1 MSSREVRW
9 ESSEVVCLVQWTL
22 TFIFT
27 FSTGNN
33 HCRLFALLL
42 YTLDKVYF
50 IFNLVPSIC
59 YLVFYYSSRRFLLN
73 SDSKYINVNS
83 FFMLAHP
90 FHVAKVEVKA
100 IIILM
105 KDTKKM
111 HRTRLQFVFL
121 SYLIPVHSVSL

>member
-27 FSTGNN
+27 FNTGNN

-59 YLVFYYSSRRFLLN
+59 YLVFYYSSRRFLFN

-90 FHVAKVEVKA
+90 ISCGKGGSKSNNNPNERHEKNAPNKTTICISV
-100 IIILM
+100 IS
-105 KDTKKM
+105 DTCA
-111 HRTRLQFVFL
+111 QC
-121 SYLIPVHSVSL
+121 